1 MIRFEKCTTKILSI
15 FSPAILVKVTVDTV
29 EVVLTGD
36 VLMAAAVADVTVA
49 LLAIVVDVV
58 VPDFVP

>member
-1 MIRFEKCTTKILSI
+1 M
-15 FSPAILVKVTVDTV
+15 LVKVTVDTV